1 MYLRQFI
8 TVFYIPKLYAPGQY
22 PTIFNITAS
31 FWAFRDGI
39 FCMRKFFAIG
49 LLLLHIASSA
59 NSYAQESKVTVGSGF
74 SLPPY
79 MIDGSNRGLLSE
91 IIVSSFSAVET
102 NVAFHFGTNLEIMEK
117 FKAFQTDAVINAT
130 SGAFPSSY
138 LSDVVITFKNRA
150 ISLRK
155 NNYQIQ
161 QLNDLLPYS
170 VIGFNAASKLLNSDF
185 QQMVAQHERYSEIV
199 KQIDQANALLS
210 GTTDAIIA
218 DELIFKYYRSQL
230 VRRDHKNQA
239 YRAQV
244 NFHPVLP
251 ETHYRIAFHDENLR
265 NKFNQGLSIIKNNGL
280 LARIHQRYEDLLNS
294 HIF

>member
-1 MYLRQFI
+1 
-8 TVFYIPKLYAPGQY
+8 
-22 PTIFNITAS
+22 
-31 FWAFRDGI
+31 
-39 FCMRKFFAIG
+39 MRALCIG
-49 LLLLHIASSA
+49 LLLSFQLMASA
-59 NSYAQESKVTVGSGF
+59 GLRAQDHEITVGSGF

-91 IIVSSFSAVET
+91 IIVSSFSAVGTE
-102 NVAFHFGTNLEIMEK
+102 VDFHFGTNLEIMEE

-161 QLNDLLPYS
+161 QLNDLLAYS
-170 VIGFNAASKLLNSDF
+170 VVGFNAASKLLNSDF
-185 QQMVAQHERYSEIV
+185 QQMVAQHEHYSEIV

-230 VRRDHKNQA
+230 VRRDHKNRA
-239 YRAQV
+239 YQSQV

-280 LARIHQRYEDLLNS
+280 LAKIHQRYEDLLNS